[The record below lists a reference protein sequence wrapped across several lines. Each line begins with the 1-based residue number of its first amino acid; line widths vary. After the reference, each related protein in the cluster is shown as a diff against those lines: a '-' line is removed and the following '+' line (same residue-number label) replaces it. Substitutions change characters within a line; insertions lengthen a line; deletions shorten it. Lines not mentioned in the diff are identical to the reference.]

1 MKIAFQGVAGANSEV
16 GIRQHY
22 GASVEAIGFPFS
34 EQVFDAVEQGA
45 VDLGFIP
52 VENTIAGNV
61 AINMDLLLRHDVTVI
76 AEDYVHIQHHLL
88 ANPGAQLADIE
99 RVYSHPVALEQCRP
113 FLKTMGLIAIPDFD
127 TAGAASALAQRKS
140 RNEAAIAPYLCAEYY
155 GLDILSNRIQEQKR
169 NITRF
174 ISFVRPDRRPKY
186 LQRQKTSLAFN
197 TRHQPGALVQCLEQF
212 SRHHINMTR
221 LESRP
226 VADNPFA
233 YTFFVDFLGAPEE
246 KQVRECLTAMS
257 QYTLRI
263 KILGAYPQD
272 LTQLKQN
279 KPLKV
284 NHN

>member
-22 GASVEAIGFPFS
+22 GTLVDAIGFPFS

-45 VDLGFIP
+45 VDMGFIP

-61 AINMDLLLRHDVTVI
+61 AINMDLLLRHDVTII
-76 AEDYVHIQHHLL
+76 AEDYVNIHHHLL
-88 ANPGAQLADIE
+88 ANPGTRLADLE
-99 RVYSHPVALEQCRP
+99 RVFSHPVALEQCRP
-113 FLKTMGLIAIPDFD
+113 FIQTLGLIAVPDFD

-140 RNEAAIAPYLCAEYY
+140 RNEAAIAPFLCAAYY
-155 GLDILSNRIQEQKR
+155 DLEILSDRIQEQKR

-174 ISFVRPDRRPKY
+174 VSFVRPDRLPEN
-186 LQRQKTSLAFN
+186 LQRQKTSVAFN
-197 TRHQPGALVQCLEQF
+197 TRHHPGALVQCLEQF
-212 SRHHINMTR
+212 SRFQINMTR

-246 KQVRECLTAMS
+246 EKVRECLMAMS

-263 KILGAYPQD
+263 KILGSYPQD
-272 LTQLKQN
+272 LTALK
-279 KPLKV
+279 
-284 NHN
+284 

>member
-1 MKIAFQGVAGANSEV
+1 MRIAFQGLAGANSEV

-22 GASVEAIGFPFS
+22 GASAEAVGFAFS
-34 EQVFDAVEQGA
+34 EQVFDAVEQGI

-61 AINMDLLLRHDVTVI
+61 AINMDLLLRHDVSII
-76 AEDYVHIQHHLL
+76 AEDYVRIQHHLL
-88 ANPGAQLADIE
+88 VNPGTRLGDVK

-113 FLKTMGLIAIPDFD
+113 FLQTMGLTPVPDFD

-140 RNEAAIAPYLCAEYY
+140 FDEAAIAPHLCAAYY
-155 GLDILSNRIQEQKR
+155 GLEILSDRIQEQKR

-174 ISFVRPDRRPKY
+174 VSFVRPDKLPEN
-186 LQRQKTSLAFN
+186 LQRQKTSMAFN
-197 TRHQPGALVQCLEQF
+197 TRHHPGALVQCLEQF
-212 SRHHINMTR
+212 SRYEINLTR

-246 KQVRECLTAMS
+246 PQVRECLMAMS
-257 QYTLRI
+257 QHTLRI
-263 KILGAYPQD
+263 KILGSYARD
-272 LTQLKQN
+272 LTALK
-279 KPLKV
+279 
-284 NHN
+284 

>member
-1 MKIAFQGVAGANSEV
+1 MRVAFQGVAGANSEV

-22 GASVEAIGFPFS
+22 GSEVEAVGFAFS
-34 EQVFDAVEQGA
+34 EQVFDAVEQGL
-45 VDLGFIP
+45 VERGFIP

-61 AINMDLLLRHDVTVI
+61 AINMDLLLRHDVSII
-76 AEDYVHIQHHLL
+76 AEDYVKIQHHLL
-88 ANPGAQLADIE
+88 VNPGTRMADIQ

-113 FLKTMGLIAIPDFD
+113 FLQTMGWIPVPDFD
-127 TAGAASALAQRKS
+127 TAGAARALSERGSKT
-140 RNEAAIAPYLCAEYY
+140 EAAIAPFLCAEYY
-155 GLDILSNRIQEQKR
+155 GLSILSDRIQEQKR

-174 ISFVRPDRRPKY
+174 VSFARADRIPED
-186 LQRQKTSLAFN
+186 LQRQKTSVAFN
-197 TRHQPGALVQCLEQF
+197 TRHHPGALVQCLEQF
-212 SRHHINMTR
+212 SKHGINLTR

-246 KQVRECLTAMS
+246 AQVRDCLTAMS

-272 LTQLKQN
+272 LTAF
-279 KPLKV
+279 
-284 NHN
+284 